1 MSSDTQPGRFSGY
14 AAVFAVA
21 DSGRDLIAPGAFS
34 RTLATRTKP
43 PLLWQHDMTNPIGT
57 IDQISEDNRGLF
69 VSGRFSLGSQRGHD
83 ANSLVRDGA
92 LNGLSIGYR
101 VTQSKRDT
109 KRNLRILT
117 EIDLVEISVVT
128 FPMQPLA
135 RLVAA

>member
-1 MSSDTQPGRFSGY
+1 MPSDFQPGRFSGY
-14 AAVFAVA
+14 AAVFAVP
-21 DSGRDLIAPGAFS
+21 DGGNDIIAPGAFK
-34 RTLATRTKP
+34 RTLATRSKP

-57 IDQISEDNRGLF
+57 IDKISEDNRGLF

-83 ANSLVRDGA
+83 AHNLVRDGA

-101 VTQSKRDT
+101 VTKSARDA

-117 EIDLVEISVVT
+117 EIDLVEVSIVT